1 MLFNSIQFL
10 FFFIVVTLAY
20 YRLGWNGRW
29 LLLLL
34 ASCYFYLVFKPVFIL
49 ILFFTIIIDYYAG
62 IWIEQSEGQKR
73 WWLLVISIISNV
85 GILAFFKYFDF
96 AVENFNKV
104 FFRLGTG
111 LSVPHLEGF
120 LPANVAAYLSEAGH
134 IMLPIGLSFH
144 TFQAM
149 SYTIEVYRKNQKAE
163 RHFGIYALYVMFYP
177 QLVAGPIERPQNVL
191 PQFHSYFAYD
201 WENVKAGLMR
211 MAFGFFK
218 KVVIADR
225 LALMAGPAYEHPEN
239 HNGLTLLVAT
249 FFYTFRIYC
258 DFSGYSD
265 IALGAAQTMGFNLM
279 ENFKT
284 PYVSRSIAEF
294 WNRWHISLSTWFRDY
309 VYISLGGNRKGEFR
323 AYANRITV
331 FLVSGLWHGASWN
344 FVIWGGLHGSYLIGA
359 SLRDKWLD
367 KWNIKT
373 PSAAWYAW
381 LQGLLTFGLVMLT
394 WVFFAVGGQTD
405 GGSVRESLLILKK
418 IVRFSFSEPLQAALK
433 PAEMGFCV
441 LLIAVLM
448 LKEYFYLHIS
458 TRNNARF
465 YALFGFLIIV
475 CYFFGVFNSKQF
487 IYFQF

>member
-10 FFFIVVTLAY
+10 FFFVVVTLAY

-49 ILFFTIIIDYYAG
+49 ILFLTIVIDYVAG
-62 IWIEQSEGQKR
+62 IWIEQSEGRKR

-96 AVENFNKV
+96 AVENLNKV
-104 FFRLGTG
+104 FFNLNLGIG
-111 LSVPHLEGF
+111 LPHLNGL
-120 LPANVAAYLSEAGH
+120 LPPQIAEYMSEAGRV
-134 IMLPIGLSFH
+134 ILPIGLSFH

-191 PQFHSYFAYD
+191 PQFHEYFAYD

-218 KVVIADR
+218 KAVIADR
-225 LALMAGPAYEHPEN
+225 LALMAGPAYEQPGE

-265 IALGAAQTMGFNLM
+265 IALGAAQAMGFKLM

-284 PYVSRSIAEF
+284 PYISRSIAEF

-309 VYISLGGNRKGEFR
+309 LYISMGGNRRGEAR
-323 AYANRITV
+323 AYFNRITV

-344 FVIWGGLHGSYLIGA
+344 FVIWGGLHGFYLIGA
-359 SLRDKWLD
+359 SLRDKWQKKL
-367 KWNIKT
+367 NIQM
-373 PSAAWYAW
+373 PSAAWYGW

-394 WVFFAVGGQTD
+394 WVFFAVGGQSD
-405 GGSVRESLLILKK
+405 GGSVQESVLILKK
-418 IVRFSFSEPLQAALK
+418 IARLSFSDPIQSALK
-433 PAEMGFCV
+433 PAEMWFCV
-441 LLIAVLM
+441 LLIAILM
-448 LKEYFYLHIS
+448 LKEHFYFYIS
-458 TRNNARF
+458 TRRNWSF
-465 YALFGFLIIV
+465 FALFIFLAVV
-475 CYFFGVFNSKQF
+475 CYFFGVYNSKQF

>member
-1 MLFNSIQFL
+1 
-10 FFFIVVTLAY
+10 V
-20 YRLGWNGRW
+20 
-29 LLLLL
+29 LLLL

-49 ILFFTIIIDYYAG
+49 ILFLTIVIDYFAG
-62 IWIEQSEGQKR
+62 IWIEQSSGRKR
-73 WWLLVISIISNV
+73 WWLLVVSIISNV
-85 GILAFFKYFDF
+85 GILAFFKYFNF
-96 AVENFNKV
+96 AIENFNKV
-104 FFRLGTG
+104 FFKLGA
-111 LSVPHLEGF
+111 GF
-120 LPANVAAYLSEAGH
+120 TLPNLDTLLPPNIAQYMSEAGH
-134 IMLPIGLSFH
+134 VILPIGLSFH

-191 PQFHSYFAYD
+191 PQFHQYFEYD

-265 IALGAAQTMGFNLM
+265 IALGAAQTMGFKLM

-294 WNRWHISLSTWFRDY
+294 WNRWHLSLSTWFRDY
-309 VYISLGGNRKGEFR
+309 LYISMGGNRQGEAR
-323 AYANRITV
+323 AYFNRMTV

-344 FVIWGGLHGSYLIGA
+344 FVIWGGLHGAYLIGA
-359 SLRDKWLD
+359 SLRDKWLQ
-367 KWNIKT
+367 KLNIKMPT
-373 PSAAWYAW
+373 AVWYGW

-394 WVFFAVGGQTD
+394 WVFFAVGGQRD
-405 GGSVRESLLILKK
+405 GGSVRESVLILKK
-418 IVRFSFSEPLQAALK
+418 IASLSWQDSLQSALK
-433 PAEMGFCV
+433 PIEMWFCM
-441 LLIAVLM
+441 LLIGFLM
-448 LKEYFYLHIS
+448 LKEHFYLDIS
-458 TRNNARF
+458 TRRDLRF
-465 YALFGFLIIV
+465 FVLFGALVLI
-475 CYFFGVFNSKQF
+475 CYFFGVFNSNQF